1 MRVALVLVA
10 CLCLCDCATI
20 VRGTTST
27 VGFDSVPSGAEV
39 RTSLGPGCVTPCSLV
54 ISKKDEF
61 IATFTKPGYA
71 PEQVEVKHEVSQAGA
86 GATTA
91 NVLLGGV
98 IGLGVDAA
106 SGAVWEHVPN
116 PVKVTLKPDVPT
128 PSRAPAAAR
137 PRPPGT

>member
-1 MRVALVLVA
+1 M
-10 CLCLCDCATI
+10 
-20 VRGTTST
+20 TST
-27 VGFDSVPSGAEV
+27 VDFDSVPSGAEV

-61 IATFTKPGYA
+61 VATFTKPGYV

-91 NVLLGGV
+91 NVLIGGV

-116 PVKVTLKPDVPT
+116 PVKVTLKPDVP
-128 PSRAPAAAR
+128 PSRTPPAGAR
-137 PRPPGT
+137 QRSPG